1 MAVLDLKSYFW
12 GMKDPRIDRRKVH
25 KMEDLIF
32 ISIACVLCGGES
44 WYDMELYCKLKY
56 DWLKTIL
63 ELPGG
68 IPSHDTFNRFFSAL
82 DPKEF
87 ESCFI
92 KWTNSIMERTDGEVI
107 SIDGKTMRGTRG
119 IDKSAVHIVSA
130 WADTNELVLGQIK
143 TDQKSNEITA
153 IPELLNVLL
162 IENCIIT
169 IDAMGCQKNIAEQI
183 INQKGDYVLAVKGNH
198 GNLLHDIEDS
208 FKLLKSEST
217 TEELDMGH
225 GRVETRKCSVITDF
239 QLVENS
245 QDWIGLTAIARIE
258 SVRYFKATK
267 KTESD
272 TRYYICS
279 ISESKKINQAVRSHW
294 GVENKLHW
302 TLDMTFHED
311 YQRARTK
318 NAAQNLSMLN
328 KICLNIL
335 KNDSLKASI
344 KGKRKAAGWE
354 NSYLLKLIKF

>member
-1 MAVLDLKSYFW
+1 
-12 GMKDPRIDRRKVH
+12 MKDPRIDRRKVH

-44 WYDMELYCKLKY
+44 WYDMELYCELKY
-56 DWLKTIL
+56 DWLKTVL

-68 IPSHDTFNRFFSAL
+68 IPSHDTFNRFFAAL

-87 ESCFI
+87 EACFI
-92 KWTNSIMERTDGEVI
+92 KWTNSIMERTDGEIV
-107 SIDGKTMRGTRG
+107 SIDGKTMRRTK
-119 IDKSAVHIVSA
+119 DVNKSAVHIVSA

-143 TDQKSNEITA
+143 TEQKSNEITA
-153 IPELLNVLL
+153 IPELLEVLL
-162 IENCIIT
+162 IKNCVIT

-183 INQKGDYVLAVKGNH
+183 SSKEGDYVLAVKGNQ
-198 GNLLHDIEDS
+198 GNLLRDVEDS
-208 FKLLKSEST
+208 FKMLKPESVS
-217 TEELDMGH
+217 EELDMGH

-245 QDWIGLTAIARIE
+245 NEWIKLKAIAKIE
-258 SVRYFKATK
+258 SERYFKSTGK
-267 KTESD
+267 IEHD

-279 ISESKKINQAVRSHW
+279 IVESERINHAVRSHW

-302 TLDMTFHED
+302 TLDMSFHED
-311 YQRARTK
+311 YLRVRTK
-318 NAAQNLSMLN
+318 NAAQNFSMLN

-354 NSYLLKLIKF
+354 NSYLLKLLKI